1 MRKDLGWLLGSI
13 QPDSLCKKVVMDQ
26 GAVEEDL
33 EKEEEE
39 NDEQEVE
46 EEEGEDEDGSGL
58 IIRLL

>member
-26 GAVEEDL
+26 GAVEE
-33 EKEEEE
+33 EEEE
-39 NDEQEVE
+39 EDDEQEVE

>member
-26 GAVEEDL
+26 GAVEE
-33 EKEEEE
+33 EE
-39 NDEQEVE
+39 DEQEVE
-46 EEEGEDEDGSGL
+46 EEESEDVDGSGL